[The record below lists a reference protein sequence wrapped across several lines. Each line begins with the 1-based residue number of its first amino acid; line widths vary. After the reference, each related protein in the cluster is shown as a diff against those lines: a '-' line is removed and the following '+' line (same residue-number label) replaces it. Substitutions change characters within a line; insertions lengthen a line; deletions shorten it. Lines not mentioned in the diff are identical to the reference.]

1 MKKQIVIDKIVYG
14 GMLVEKYFLVL
25 DDGMDFQVPYREWEL
40 YQKGDEYPKRLPAS
54 FNQATNDIEEDKI
67 TNQDWKKMH
76 DMQQK
81 LVVDYVLENEKLKEL
96 EHYKIKYNNI
106 IEAIKNCHKAKN
118 RYHSQIA
125 WAKLFELANLPA
137 EYPENYE
144 RK

>member
-1 MKKQIVIDKIVYG
+1 MNKQIVVDKTVYG

-25 DDGMDFQVPYREWEL
+25 NNGIDIQVPYGEWEL
-40 YQKGDEYPKRLPAS
+40 YQKGDEYPKRLPGYFDQS
-54 FNQATNDIEEDKI
+54 KPIEES
-67 TNQDWKKMH
+67 
-76 DMQQK
+76 QQEK
-81 LVVDYVLENEKLKEL
+81 FNIFDEMTRLENDLNKL
-96 EHYKIKYNNI
+96 EHYKFKYNNV

-125 WAKLFELANLPA
+125 WAKLFELADLPA